1 MRLTITIICYVFLN
15 FIFELIHSSYLQP
28 NYKFHEDYYNYN
40 DQAEN
45 FLYEYE
51 VSSEISSPGLRH
63 GLYNNC
69 QDEKN
74 NCDTW
79 AKQGECESN
88 PNYMLSNC
96 RKSCGNC
103 KGSSPPSSPLG
114 KSQKDKCQTEEGKK
128 CIFPFVYKGKTYD
141 ICTTFDS
148 DNGHAWC
155 AITIERNG
163 SVPHG
168 FWGDCRPGCPGYEGK
183 RKIFFE

>member
-1 MRLTITIICYVFLN
+1 MRLTITFIN
-15 FIFELIHSSYLQP
+15 FIFELIHSSYLPP
-28 NYKFHEDYYNYN
+28 NYNFQEDFYNYS
-40 DQAEN
+40 DQAEK

-63 GLYNNC
+63 GIYYC

-103 KGSSPPSSPLG
+103 MKFSKVIELLYPAYHCSSKFVS
-114 KSQKDKCQTEEGKK
+114 KYKC
-128 CIFPFVYKGKTYD
+128 TYFN
-141 ICTTFDS
+141 I
-148 DNGHAWC
+148 
-155 AITIERNG
+155 
-163 SVPHG
+163 
-168 FWGDCRPGCPGYEGK
+168 
-183 RKIFFE
+183 